1 MGMAWDNNSYV
12 WVQQGATAQ
21 AQTGPLYISEWA
33 NGKGARMMMQFAYL
47 LYILEG
53 VNGESTWALTHFS
66 CNGGQ
71 TMED

>member
-1 MGMAWDNNSYV
+1 MGQQVYV

-21 AQTGPLYISEWA
+21 AQTGPLYILEWA
-33 NGKGARMMMQFAYL
+33 NGKGARMMTQFACL

-53 VNGESTWALTHFS
+53 VNSESRWALTQFA